1 MNLLIL
7 SYVSPLYHHSD
18 SFRFVS
24 TQYICQYWLIMILNR
39 MKKKFGN
46 RPFPEK
52 RFFPETIKDWI
63 SSLLSDTGYLAL
75 VCVVLPVAQ
84 ISMTSSIY
92 FTLCIAGE
100 RYTTVCHPWYKVCSR
115 RRTKWEKWREKKS
128 WINTFW
134 LPGIDLML
142 QPRHHTSGNCL
153 ESKFEIKLKKSNY

>member
-52 RFFPETIKDWI
+52 RFFPKTIKDWI

-92 FTLCIAGE
+92 FTLCIAVE

-115 RRTKWEKWREKKS
+115 RRTKWEKWREKNPES
-128 WINTFW
+128 I
-134 LPGIDLML
+134 LSD
-142 QPRHHTSGNCL
+142 CL
-153 ESKFEIKLKKSNY
+153 ALIWCSNPATTHLATVLSPNLK